1 MADRDRGTLFEFEP
15 STPSDSEMDPND
27 IEMRSK
33 GISSEKLSSCLRD
46 AMECSRNGDE
56 ALTWHEKDQQVDTLE
71 DEYYDCLDQVCS

>member
-33 GISSEKLSSCLRD
+33 GISSEELSSCL
-46 AMECSRNGDE
+46 
-56 ALTWHEKDQQVDTLE
+56 
-71 DEYYDCLDQVCS
+71 